1 MKRFGIFQARIS
13 KKTGLYEPI
22 GTHGDALENRCASHF
37 CHQRL
42 GPMKEAPQN
51 EGAFL
56 VSATPHI
63 GKPQGVG
70 YLEGKGMLTGPDGSA
85 SLERSGPSS
94 GTQSL
99 VWNCG
104 L

>member
-42 GPMKEAPQN
+42 GPMKEASSV

-56 VSATPHI
+56 VSATPGI
-63 GKPQGVG
+63 GELWGVR
-70 YLEGKGMLTGPDGSA
+70 Y
-85 SLERSGPSS
+85 
-94 GTQSL
+94 
-99 VWNCG
+99 W
-104 L
+104 